1 MRQPLAPSERKRVEG
16 RTRSRI
22 DRLRRLIRYRL
33 IIPVFRSPHPP
44 EYTARGVANGVFWGV
59 TPFMGLQTLFML
71 GTWGVMKRGFG
82 KDSSIL
88 QALIWAWVNNPI
100 TMVPMYYVFYV
111 TGLWLIGTSGPL
123 GGYDAF
129 VALWD
134 ESANA
139 PGFFARIAFL
149 ANRIGVAVT
158 VGCLP
163 FALILSWI
171 GYSWALA
178 VTRARHR
185 RIRRFDRARA
195 ELRA

>member
-1 MRQPLAPSERKRVEG
+1 MQ
-16 RTRSRI
+16 
-22 DRLRRLIRYRL
+22 RLRRLIRYKL

-44 EYTARGVANGVFWGV
+44 EFTARGVANGVFWGV
-59 TPFMGLQTLFML
+59 TPFMGLQTLLML
-71 GTWGVMKRGFG
+71 GTWWILKRAFG

-111 TGLWLIGTSGPL
+111 AGLWLTGTSGSL

-134 ESANA
+134 QSAHV
-139 PGFFARIAFL
+139 PGFFARVALL
-149 ANRIGVAVT
+149 ARQVGLALT
-158 VGCLP
+158 VGCIP
-163 FALILSWI
+163 FALVLSWI
-171 GYSWALA
+171 AYSWALA
-178 VTRARHR
+178 ATRARRR
-185 RIRRFDRARA
+185 RIRRFDPARA